1 MTRDGIWFPTRWISR
16 SSPEVNAV
24 HECEEKTCTCEEP
37 LSAFDR
43 LPEHVK
49 ARFIA
54 KEQNEAQITEAYR
67 NRLKKRAVVI
77 TIIGTLV
84 YLVFGLVMSK
94 ATIGLMILHCV
105 LGAGVS
111 CFVTLKCMGVLPSA
125 FLFGGTAITLSI
137 VGFMMG
143 KVGFRIGYM
152 GFGVLGF
159 FCSWIMFV
167 GIGAFIGYWLENT
180 D

>member
-1 MTRDGIWFPTRWISR
+1 LVTLFV
-16 SSPEVNAV
+16 EVTSIEAMNAM

-37 LSAFDR
+37 RSAFDR

-49 ARFIA
+49 AKLIA
-54 KEQNEAQITEAYR
+54 KEQNEARTAETY
-67 NRLKKRAVVI
+67 KKRQLKRAIVI

-94 ATIGLMILHCV
+94 ATTGLMVLHCV

-111 CFVTLKCMGVLPSA
+111 CFVTLKCLGVIPSA
-125 FLFGGTAITLSI
+125 LLFGGTAITLSI
-137 VGFMMG
+137 VGYMMG
-143 KVGFRIGYM
+143 KVDITGGIM
-152 GFGVLGF
+152 GFGAIAF
-159 FCSWIMFV
+159 FCAWLMFI